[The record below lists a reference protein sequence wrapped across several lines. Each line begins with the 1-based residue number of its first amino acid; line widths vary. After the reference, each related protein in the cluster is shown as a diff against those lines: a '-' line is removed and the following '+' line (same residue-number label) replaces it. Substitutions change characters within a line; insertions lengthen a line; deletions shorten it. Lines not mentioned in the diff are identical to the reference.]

1 MKNLSLLAVVLGF
14 VACGGTAETTS
25 NGAAGSPSGGAQ
37 NSGGSGNTS
46 GSAGKSGGGSGNVAG
61 SVSHGGSTGSGGSG
75 NTSGS
80 GNVAGSVSMGGT
92 AGGGT
97 VDERCPKTRPTGMCA
112 ADGAGAACQYNP
124 NNGCLCYRGGAFV
137 YPCAQVDPTCG
148 SGGAAAAPTPQPA
161 GAGGIGAKI
170 ALPPNQV
177 CTCTADAWSCTFGI

>member
-1 MKNLSLLAVVLGF
+1 MKNLSLLALVLGF

-25 NGAAGSPSGGAQ
+25 NGAAGSS
-37 NSGGSGNTS
+37 SGGSGNTS

-61 SVSHGGSTGSGGSG
+61 AVSAGGNIGHGGSG
-75 NTSGS
+75 NT
-80 GNVAGSVSMGGT
+80 AGSVSMGGS

-97 VDERCPKTRPTGMCA
+97 VDERCPNTRPMGVCA
-112 ADGAGAACQYNP
+112 ADEAGAACQYNP

-148 SGGAAAAPTPQPA
+148 SGGAASAPPPQAA
-161 GAGGIGAKI
+161 GAGGISAKI

-177 CTCTADAWSCTFGI
+177 CTCTAGAWSCTFGI